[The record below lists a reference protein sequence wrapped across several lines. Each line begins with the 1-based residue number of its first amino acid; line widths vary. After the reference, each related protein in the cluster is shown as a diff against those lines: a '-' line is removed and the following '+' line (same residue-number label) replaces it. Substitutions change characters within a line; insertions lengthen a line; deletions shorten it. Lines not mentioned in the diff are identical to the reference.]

1 MSTEHIKFI
10 TVGFADLIDNLPD
23 IEPCPHCGMADSLL
37 CICGRPDGNL
47 CTECG
52 RRIPPRAY
60 WHSTPTALLPF
71 CDEWCFTDWGQD
83 QRLDDDAESRLDY
96 RDDL

>member
-1 MSTEHIKFI
+1 MNEHIKFI
-10 TVGFADLIDNLPD
+10 TVGFADLINSLPNND
-23 IEPCPHCGMADSLL
+23 VNC
-37 CICGRPDGNL
+37 

-71 CDEWCFTDWGQD
+71 CDEWCFSDWGQD
-83 QRLDDDAESRLDY
+83 RRLDDDAEYGLDY
-96 RDDL
+96 RDE